1 MSIVEQRTV
10 TETEQP
16 TPVLDLRLGDTIA
29 RAPHTDHPVH
39 WTLTGDP
46 TTCHR
51 LHLVF
56 TVVAPGGTLIPLAF
70 RRNDVVM
77 AVKA

>member
-1 MSIVEQRTV
+1 MSIVEQPPII
-10 TETEQP
+10 ETEQP
-16 TPVLDLRLGDTIA
+16 TPVVDLRLGDVITH
-29 RAPHTDHPVH
+29 APHTGHPVR

-51 LHLVF
+51 LHVVF
-56 TVVAPGGTLIPLAF
+56 AVLTPGGTLIPLAF
-70 RRNDVVM
+70 HRNDVVM

>member
-1 MSIVEQRTV
+1 MSIVKQRTV

-16 TPVLDLRLGDTIA
+16 TPVADLVLGDTIT
-29 RAPHTDHPVH
+29 RAPHTDHPVR

-51 LHLVF
+51 LHIVF
-56 TVVAPGGTLIPLAF
+56 TVLTPGGTLIPLAF
-70 RRNDVVM
+70 RRNDTVM
-77 AVKA
+77 AVQA